1 MFGARGKRDA
11 LVTGEQRLV
20 RVTGREGGEDGSF
33 TKIKPQPRVAREALD
48 DIQRLA
54 DCIQRGR
61 GDREIVRVCVR
72 GVRRAALQLLRE
84 VGEQHV
90 VANGKEQR
98 GEGAALLHSAQDV
111 DAKGARED
119 GGDLNLVEEAG
130 DHIAEPKWHAQFT

>member
-11 LVTGEQRLV
+11 LVTGEQQLV
-20 RVTGREGGEDGSF
+20 RVTGGESGENGGF
-33 TKIKPQPRVAREALD
+33 TKVEPQPRVAREALD
-48 DIQRLA
+48 DIQRMA

-90 VANGKEQR
+90 IADGKEER
-98 GEGAALLHSAQDV
+98 GEGAALLHTAQDV
-111 DAKGARED
+111 NAKGACEY
-119 GGDLNLVEEAG
+119 GGDLYLVEEAG
-130 DHIAEPKWHAQFT
+130 DYVAEPRRHAQFT